1 MKSKYYWLMGL
12 GGAASVV
19 LVSGLAMANFDKS
32 PHRGNG
38 GDHGASFKHE
48 KGEED
53 QKHRR
58 GFKSLFHAI
67 DSNQD
72 RQISLEE
79 VNNMLK
85 SRFASLDDDGNG
97 QISLEEFSNR
107 HLSMFEAVDANRDG
121 LITRD
126 EMKKHRHERQHERSE
141 HQENHRS

>member
-19 LVSGLAMANFDKS
+19 LVSGLAMANLDKS
-32 PHRGNG
+32 HHRGKG
-38 GDHGASFKHE
+38 GDHSASHKHE
-48 KGEED
+48 KGQNG
-53 QKHRR
+53 QKYGR

-85 SRFASLDDDGNG
+85 NRFASLDNDGNG

-121 LITRD
+121 LITRE
-126 EMKKHRHERQHERSE
+126 EMKEHRHNKQHERAW
-141 HQENHRS
+141 HQQKHRS

>member
-1 MKSKYYWLMGL
+1 
-12 GGAASVV
+12 
-19 LVSGLAMANFDKS
+19 
-32 PHRGNG
+32 
-38 GDHGASFKHE
+38 
-48 KGEED
+48 
-53 QKHRR
+53 
-58 GFKSLFHAI
+58 
-67 DSNQD
+67 
-72 RQISLEE
+72 
-79 VNNMLK
+79 MLK